1 MGTTETRAQ
10 KIEKFMFKTLILN
23 VILSIIKLVT
33 GIIGASFALISD
45 AINSISDIFAS
56 LLGIIGIKLSG
67 KKADKEH
74 PYGHER
80 FESLFAIGLAALI
93 LFTAVELIRS
103 NVTTLIDY
111 FQGNAVIEEPNYIA
125 IIGASVALLIKFGV
139 YFRTMRMAKLQKSLI
154 LKADALNHLG
164 DIFSTLGGLV
174 AIVGSMFGLPYLDYF
189 GSIIIALFI
198 IRVAIGIVLG
208 SVNQLV
214 DEAADEEI
222 ETSIRHS
229 ILQHIEESQI
239 DLMKTR
245 QHGVRVYV
253 DLEINLPKDM
263 TLEKAHEIAET
274 IAFDIKSQN
283 PTVKRTMVHV
293 NPK

>member
-1 MGTTETRAQ
+1 
-10 KIEKFMFKTLILN
+10 MFKTLILN

-139 YFRTMRMAKLQKSLI
+139 YFRTKRMAKLQKSLI
-154 LKADALNHLG
+154 LKADALNHFG